1 MKPAV
6 RHDPRRI
13 LSLLSELSGV
23 PVAVLCS
30 RTQRRDVALV
40 RAAAAHLLIT
50 DNRMSRIET
59 GRLIGRS
66 DQTVSDLVSRARS
79 ALASGGRVS
88 ELMRRTREA
97 LVAPTEPADVVA
109 PTELVDVPEPKVTVY
124 RLPYLSRWRR
134 VAGLTRQELA
144 HRTGLASE
152 TVARLENGRFARLES
167 IRGLVAVLLVAPSVL
182 VGDPAAD
189 ATLGIRVRQCSDCGV
204 LRPLRAFVR
213 IKASRNGFYGRCRVC
228 RARRARER
236 YRTDTRERER
246 QKYRVRRTRA
256 RRAERN
262 LRKAPVPP

>member
-23 PVAVLCS
+23 PVALLCS
-30 RTQRRDVALV
+30 RTQRRDVALG

-88 ELMRRTREA
+88 DLMRRTLEA
-97 LVAPTEPADVVA
+97 LVA

-134 VAGLTRQELA
+134 VAGLTRQQLA

>member
-23 PVAVLCS
+23 PVALLCS

-40 RAAAAHLLIT
+40 RAAAAHLLVT

-88 ELMRRTREA
+88 DLMRRTLEA
-97 LVAPTEPADVVA
+97 LVA

-134 VAGLTRQELA
+134 VAGLTRQQLA